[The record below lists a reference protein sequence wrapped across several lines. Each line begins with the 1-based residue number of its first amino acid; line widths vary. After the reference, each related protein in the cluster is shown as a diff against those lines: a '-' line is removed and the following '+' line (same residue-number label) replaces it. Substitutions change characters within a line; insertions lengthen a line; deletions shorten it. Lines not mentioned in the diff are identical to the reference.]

1 MIKFFHYYSLSFCGR
16 HFQIHRHSS
25 EKQTVCLES
34 QETNQRCFE
43 LLLIETR
50 RSTQSILKEVNPK
63 YSLEGLRLKLKLQY
77 SGHLM
82 RRTDLVEKILMLGKM
97 EGKGRGQQRMRLLDS
112 IIDSMDMNLN
122 KLGNSEGQGNLAFC
136 STCFKELDKT

>member
-25 EKQTVCLES
+25 KKQTVCLES
-34 QETNQRCFE
+34 QETNQRCFK

-50 RSTQSILKEVNPK
+50 RSTQSILKEINPK

-77 SGHLM
+77 SGHPM
-82 RRTDLVEKILMLGKM
+82 RRTDLLEKILMLGKM
-97 EGKGRGQQRMRLLDS
+97 KGKGRGQQRMRLLDS

-122 KLGNSEGQGNLAFC
+122 KLGNSEGQGNLAF
-136 STCFKELDKT
+136 